1 MSKPSAGF
9 FKKKEPTIS
18 NVKPCGNRDTKLF
31 VEFLKEDPA
40 NIHLLIAR
48 ALLKDEKLDWFE
60 LEADEP
66 HGNECVFSYPGSD
79 WYSVYL
85 KTPNGDIVWEMDD
98 EGNVLH
104 PKFYFKIEISPDGSD
119 AKIIE
124 STFKPPPGLKT
135 KKNCQVINGECV
147 DPPEPVPRAPKKEQ
161 TEITEQE
168 GPPSEPKRRGRPPK
182 PKAVVES
189 QGLPQPD
196 VALSPEM
203 IAQLT
208 SLKVG
213 TPSGGASTSG
223 TKGVGKVSRD
233 YFEQMKT
240 KEKLVDWM
248 IDNLDRTQ
256 LLSCIM
262 KNSSGQ
268 FNAEELSNAEMLA
281 NMPMPSYEGTQ
292 QVSQEEVPALVAAS
306 QLNPQQVTKMLTK
319 ISFGSI
325 KKDLMDSIN
334 GLQGLPKK
342 QAIVDFCVRSGINNF
357 RAGLNKKGIPRI
369 FDSDD
374 EPIDES
380 LIVKKV
386 VDFCVRGEV
395 YRLRKKIAEG
405 LQTLAST
412 RQQEVQAAP
421 VELVSEQASVNNYE
435 SKIQEI
441 LTLKGTPLMNAVAEF
456 CNNLVGDQVYV
467 VKENKKKQLKLYDP
481 DDEVV
486 DSGEYENVMRSLLP
500 TSSFGFGRRISKK
513 QKAHRL
519 KFKKA
524 VKKCKK
530 SGVKNFRKC
539 MSKNLKKRKN

>member
-31 VEFLKEDPA
+31 VEYLKGDRN
-40 NIHLLIAR
+40 NINLLIAK
-48 ALLKDEKLDWFE
+48 ALLKTEQLEWFE
-60 LEADEP
+60 LEEDDP
-66 HGNECVFSYPGSD
+66 HGNECVFSYPDSD

-85 KTPNGDIVWEMDD
+85 KTPNGDIVWTMDD
-98 EGNVLH
+98 ETGDVIH

-124 STFKPPPGLKT
+124 SSFEVPKGLKT

-147 DPPEPVPRAPKKEQ
+147 DPPGPVPRAPK
-161 TEITEQE
+161 TEQE
-168 GPPSEPKRRGRPPK
+168 GPPPEPKKRGRPPK
-182 PKAVVES
+182 AQSAES
-189 QGLPQPD
+189 QEIPEP
-196 VALSPEM
+196 VAVSPEM
-203 IAQLT
+203 LAQLT
-208 SLKVG
+208 NLKVS
-213 TPSGGASTSG
+213 TPGASTSG
-223 TKGVGKVSRD
+223 TKKVPGKVSRD
-233 YFEQMKT
+233 FFEKMQS
-240 KEKLVDWM
+240 KERIVDWM
-248 IDNLDRTQ
+248 IENLDRSY
-256 LLSCIM
+256 LVSCIQ
-262 KNSSGQ
+262 KHSGPA
-268 FNAEELSNAEMLA
+268 NLSAEELSNIEMLA

-292 QVSQEEVPALVAAS
+292 QVTQEEVPALVAAS
-306 QLNPQQVTKMLTK
+306 QLKPTEVSKMLTK
-319 ISFGSI
+319 ISFGRI
-325 KKDLMDSIN
+325 KQDLMDSIS

-342 QAIVDFCVRSGINNF
+342 QAIVDFCVRSGINDF
-357 RAGLNKKGIPRI
+357 RAGMNKKGIPKI

-374 EPIDES
+374 EPVDES

-405 LQTLAST
+405 LQILPSF
-412 RQQEVQAAP
+412 RQQQVQAAP
-421 VELVSEQASVNNYE
+421 EELVPEPASVNDYE

-441 LTLKGTPLMNAVAEF
+441 LKLKGTPLMNAVAEF
-456 CNNLVGDQVYV
+456 CNNLLGDNVYV
-467 VKENKKKQLKLYDP
+467 VKKNKKGELRLYD

>member
-31 VEFLKEDPA
+31 VEYLKGDRN
-40 NIHLLIAR
+40 NINLLIAK
-48 ALLKDEKLDWFE
+48 ALLKTEQLEWFE
-60 LEADEP
+60 LEEDDP
-66 HGNECVFSYPGSD
+66 HGNECVFSYPDSD

-85 KTPNGDIVWEMDD
+85 KTPNGDIVWTMDD
-98 EGNVLH
+98 ETGDVIH

-124 STFKPPPGLKT
+124 SSFEVPKGLKT

-147 DPPEPVPRAPKKEQ
+147 DPPGPVPRAPK
-161 TEITEQE
+161 IEQE
-168 GPPSEPKRRGRPPK
+168 GPPPEPKKRGRPS
-182 PKAVVES
+182 KAQS
-189 QGLPQPD
+189 AGPQEIPEP
-196 VALSPEM
+196 VAVSPEM
-203 IAQLT
+203 LTQLT
-208 SLKVG
+208 NLKVS
-213 TPSGGASTSG
+213 TPGASTSG
-223 TKGVGKVSRD
+223 TKKVPGKVSRD
-233 YFEQMKT
+233 FFEKMQS
-240 KEKLVDWM
+240 KERIVDWM
-248 IDNLDRTQ
+248 IENLDRSY
-256 LLSCIM
+256 LVSCIQ
-262 KNSSGQ
+262 KHSGPA
-268 FNAEELSNAEMLA
+268 NLSAEELSNIEMLA

-292 QVSQEEVPALVAAS
+292 QVTQEEVPALVAAS
-306 QLNPQQVTKMLTK
+306 QLKPTEVTKMLTK
-319 ISFGSI
+319 ISFGRI
-325 KKDLMDSIN
+325 KQDLMDSIS

-342 QAIVDFCVRSGINNF
+342 QAIVDFCVRSGINDF
-357 RAGLNKKGIPRI
+357 RAGMNKKGIPRI

-374 EPIDES
+374 EPVDES

-405 LQTLAST
+405 LQTLASM
-412 RQQEVQAAP
+412 REQEVQAAP
-421 VELVSEQASVNNYE
+421 EELVSEQVPVNDYE

-441 LTLKGTPLMNAVAEF
+441 LTLKGPPLMNAVAEF
-456 CNNLVGDQVYV
+456 CNNLLGDNVYV
-467 VKENKKKQLKLYDP
+467 VKKNKKGEFRLYD

>member
-1 MSKPSAGF
+1 MSRPSAGF

-66 HGNECVFSYPGSD
+66 HGNECVFSYPDSD

-98 EGNVLH
+98 EGNILH

-124 STFKPPPGLKT
+124 STFDVPKGLKT

-147 DPPEPVPRAPKKEQ
+147 DPPGPVPRAPKTEQ

-168 GPPSEPKRRGRPPK
+168 TPAPKRRGRPPK
-182 PKAVVES
+182 AQS
-189 QGLPQPD
+189 AGPQEIPEP
-196 VALSPEM
+196 VPVSPEM
-203 IAQLT
+203 LSQLT
-208 SLKVG
+208 NLKVS
-213 TPSGGASTSG
+213 TPGASTSG
-223 TKGVGKVSRD
+223 TKKVPGKVARD
-233 YFEQMKT
+233 FFEKMQS
-240 KEKLVDWM
+240 KERIVDWM
-248 IDNLDRTQ
+248 IDNLDRSY
-256 LLSCIM
+256 LVSCIQ
-262 KNSSGQ
+262 KHSGPA
-268 FNAEELSNAEMLA
+268 NLSAEELSNIEMLA

-292 QVSQEEVPALVAAS
+292 QVTQEEVPALVAAS
-306 QLNPQQVTKMLTK
+306 QLKPTEVTKMLTK

-325 KKDLMDSIN
+325 KKDLMDSIS

-342 QAIVDFCVRSGINNF
+342 QAIVDFCVRSGINDF
-357 RAGLNKKGIPRI
+357 RAGLNKKQQPKI

-412 RQQEVQAAP
+412 RQQEVEASP
-421 VELVSEQASVNNYE
+421 EELLPEVLPINNYE

-441 LTLKGTPLMNAVAEF
+441 LTLKGVPLMNAVAEF
-456 CNNLVGDQVYV
+456 CNNLLGDNVYV
-467 VKENKKKQLKLYDP
+467 VEKNKKGQLKLYDP
-481 DDEVV
+481 DDEPV
-486 DSGEYENVMRSLLP
+486 DSGSYEELMRSLLP

-530 SGVKNFRKC
+530 SSVKNFRKC
-539 MSKNLKKRKN
+539 MSKNLKKKKN

>member
-31 VEFLKEDPA
+31 VEYLKGDRN
-40 NIHLLIAR
+40 NINLLIAK
-48 ALLKDEKLDWFE
+48 ALLKTEQLEWFE
-60 LEADEP
+60 LEEDDP
-66 HGNECVFSYPGSD
+66 HGNECVFSYPDSD

-85 KTPNGDIVWEMDD
+85 KTPNGDIVWTMDD
-98 EGNVLH
+98 ETGDVIH

-124 STFKPPPGLKT
+124 SSFEVPKGLKT

-147 DPPEPVPRAPKKEQ
+147 DPPGPVPRAQK
-161 TEITEQE
+161 TEQE
-168 GPPSEPKRRGRPPK
+168 GPPPEPKKRGRPPK
-182 PKAVVES
+182 A
-189 QGLPQPD
+189 QTAGPQEIPEP
-196 VALSPEM
+196 VTVSPEM

-213 TPSGGASTSG
+213 TPGAGPSG
-223 TKGVGKVSRD
+223 TKKAPGKVSRD
-233 YFEQMKT
+233 FFEKMQSKD
-240 KEKLVDWM
+240 KLVEWM
-248 IDNLDRTQ
+248 VNNLDRSY
-256 LLSCIM
+256 LVSCIM

-268 FNAEELSNAEMLA
+268 FNPEELSNIESLA
-281 NMPMPSYEGTQ
+281 NLPVPELSEGP
-292 QVSQEEVPALVAAS
+292 VSQEEVPALVAAS
-306 QLNPQQVTKMLTK
+306 QLKPQQVTKMLTK

-325 KKDLMDSIN
+325 KKDLMDSIS

-342 QAIVDFCVRSGINNF
+342 QAIVDFCVRSGINDF
-357 RAGLNKKGIPRI
+357 RAGLNKKGLPKI

-380 LIVKKV
+380 LIVRKV

-412 RQQEVQAAP
+412 REQEVQAAP
-421 VELVSEQASVNNYE
+421 EELVSEQVPVNDYE

-441 LTLKGTPLMNAVAEF
+441 LTLKGVPLMNAVAEF
-456 CNNLVGDQVYV
+456 CNNLLGDNVYV
-467 VKENKKKQLKLYDP
+467 VKKNKKGEFRLYD

-500 TSSFGFGRRISKK
+500 TSSFGFGRRTSKK

-530 SGVKNFRKC
+530 SRVKNFRKC